1 MSDSEEEEVCDVLE
15 AEEEELEVQVPEGG
29 GMENVSEALHIALEA
44 LRVGA
49 RDGGDEK
56 VLVHDVLY
64 HPPVKA
70 KGLKST
76 EGEIVLLGRRRDGA
90 GVVAHVQGWC
100 PYLFVPAERGAPL
113 MWQRV
118 LNDEL
123 LTHLKC
129 MQQGSMVRSVHVQ
142 NAAGGF
148 GRLQG
153 GCLVQVIMSM
163 PEGCTGRAA
172 SAINAKRL
180 RAILEETRCVRVRSD
195 KLVLEAG
202 TSRTT
207 HCASVGNESA
217 FYVVVEDSVKDVC
230 TLDTRQLQDDLEELL
245 PSRSHRGGDPVVN
258 VELVPK
264 KMTNIMGYQ
273 GSRRLELLKVSMR
286 TPALLVVLRDLLEEG
301 LALTLLKDQPALRH
315 LDGGTRTFE
324 SNVDTVLQFL
334 SDQSAGGC
342 QWVTLRDATPRETDA
357 QRAHEGCVELDVPL
371 EGLMWEQV
379 LCFVA
384 CAWLAF
390 LLQRLSSVCAGRR
403 RGRRPRAELRHR
415 GGGAQGRVPA
425 GAGGPRHPDRVPV
438 RGGAGAVARGP
449 AAGHALVEGV
459 LAHRGRHGA
468 LV

>member
-1 MSDSEEEEVCDVLE
+1 MSDSEEVEGCDVLE
-15 AEEEELEVQVPEGG
+15 AEEDQPEADDAMPAGV
-29 GMENVSEALHIALEA
+29 ENVSEALHSALEA

-56 VLVHDVLY
+56 VLLVHDILY
-64 HPPVKA
+64 HPPVKRA
-70 KGLKST
+70 

-123 LTHLKC
+123 LTHLKS
-129 MQQGSMVRSVHVQ
+129 MQQGVHSVHVR
-142 NAAGGF
+142 NEAGGF
-148 GRLQG
+148 GKRQG
-153 GCLVQVIMSM
+153 GCVVQVIMSA

-207 HCASVGNESA
+207 DCPSRSNESM
-217 FYVVVEDSVKDVC
+217 FYIVVEDSVEDVL
-230 TLDTRQLQDDLEELL
+230 TLDTQQLKDDLEELL

-258 VELVPK
+258 VELVPT

-273 GSRRLELLKVSMR
+273 GSRRLQLLKVSLR
-286 TPALLVVLRDLLEEG
+286 TPAMLVVLRDLLEEG
-301 LALTLLKDQPALRH
+301 LALALVQGQPALRH

-342 QWVTLRDATPRETDA
+342 QWVTLRDTTPRETVA

-371 EGLMWEQV
+371 NGLVWEQV

-384 CAWLAF
+384 YAFCLLLPSFTAFCLA
-390 LLQRLSSVCAGRR
+390 LLPIA
-403 RGRRPRAELRHR
+403 
-415 GGGAQGRVPA
+415 
-425 GAGGPRHPDRVPV
+425 
-438 RGGAGAVARGP
+438 
-449 AAGHALVEGV
+449 
-459 LAHRGRHGA
+459 
-468 LV
+468 